1 MILSTDG
8 VHPYGSFWL
17 DFADKFIKAAAV
29 LVGGAWTY
37 INFQRS
43 RTFQRKLELS
53 LSGEFFEQDGEH
65 YLLVTTSIKNV
76 GQSHCSI
83 AQEGMGIEALS
94 LSTKGREQIGVAVVF
109 ADHAL
114 LEPGE
119 TIQDAA
125 VMPIPP
131 PTSFVAIRLT
141 LRVVSKIPE
150 PLEWNCSRIVTQV
163 VSKKISTFGE

>member
-1 MILSTDG
+1 MILSTES

-17 DFADKFIKAAAV
+17 DFADKFIKALAV

-37 INFQRS
+37 INFLRS

-53 LSGEFFEQDGEH
+53 LSGEFFEQDEEQ
-65 YLLVTTSIKNV
+65 YLLVTASIKNV

-83 AQEGMGIEALS
+83 TQEGMGIEALK
-94 LSTKGREQIGVAVVF
+94 LSTKGREQIGVAAVF
-109 ADHAL
+109 VDHVL

-119 TIQDAA
+119 MIQDAA

-131 PTSFVAIRLT
+131 RNSFVAIRLT

-150 PLEWNCSRIVTQV
+150 PLEWNCSRVVTDALM
-163 VSKKISTFGE
+163 KKISASGE